1 MSTEQHGRS
10 RSSRSADELGS
21 VLEEGRLVESLRP
34 DVGALV
40 AGRDELGRGDVVL
53 VVEAAETQELLKV
66 SVARG
71 DSTVA
76 GCEDDAVAVGAD
88 GSEWASCQPASAKG
102 QRPAG
107 KTEGTCLRQRRRRTR
122 TRRSSARRA
131 VERESSS
138 RRALPQAYQTP
149 WP

>member
-1 MSTEQHGRS
+1 M
-10 RSSRSADELGS
+10 
-21 VLEEGRLVESLRP
+21 LEEGRLVEGLRP

-40 AGRDELGRGDVVL
+40 AGWDELGRGHVVL
-53 VVEAAETQELLKV
+53 VVEAAEGEAEELFKV
-66 SVARG
+66 PVARS

>member
-1 MSTEQHGRS
+1 MSIEQHGRS
-10 RSSRSADELGS
+10 RSGRSADELGS
-21 VLEEGRLVESLRP
+21 MLEEGRLVESLRP

-88 GSEWASCQPASAKG
+88 GSGHLEPASAKDSDL
-102 QRPAG
+102 AG
-107 KTEGTCLRQRRRRTR
+107 KQNRRDML
-122 TRRSSARRA
+122 APA
-131 VERESSS
+131 
-138 RRALPQAYQTP
+138 
-149 WP
+149 